1 MSITSNIKILKRMLK
16 LYIEL
21 NKQIVD
27 VQALAVV
34 PAKRASNLPVND
46 LDIEEDFIFFCFSKF
61 TKTILAIDKLIKSG
75 FYEDALI
82 LTRSNYENFINSK
95 AVVINPKM
103 IDHLVEYKLG
113 LINEKKYKFVNKR
126 KSIIA
131 NIETNAEIQYINTIS
146 KIAKKSKEQD
156 TYRIVYSY
164 LCDITHCNIITS
176 GYYRNG
182 IQYSY
187 ELKNEIA
194 LYNALLWSVF
204 LNIKFYNVLIVGEI
218 FEYDELE
225 EAVLGLLLNDNI
237 KFVRIIEDEIK
248 RFRKDTDADE
258 EEKNEYERK
267 LKIIMKSITLDE

>member
-1 MSITSNIKILKRMLK
+1 MLK